1 MCEVAHYNITDDAI
15 RDAKDVEFDII
26 FQHYGIKYSASK
38 SYKLVDYLCPFHDHD
53 TNTFHASKWY
63 MDSNTCRCF
72 ACNENLDTIAFVS
85 KYENIGFREAVVKL
99 LEISGQADKYLRK
112 KGEKYEKKPYQL
124 RYLTNREKQVLGF
137 ATESRRFSLSRN
149 CNVVVP
155 IGSITGTSYDKPD
168 CSSWFDFDM
177 DAYLKVETFSLS
189 DMWRTI
195 MKDDP
200 VGYRSM
206 VLGKVSESLN
216 RINEL
221 MSEVNTDWI
230 KKELEEDKEVVD
242 KVAKDF
248 GYYRVVNYIQG

>member
-112 KGEKYEKKPYQL
+112 KGEKYEKRK
-124 RYLTNREKQVLGF
+124 VL
-137 ATESRRFSLSRN
+137 
-149 CNVVVP
+149 
-155 IGSITGTSYDKPD
+155 
-168 CSSWFDFDM
+168 
-177 DAYLKVETFSLS
+177 
-189 DMWRTI
+189 
-195 MKDDP
+195 
-200 VGYRSM
+200 
-206 VLGKVSESLN
+206 
-216 RINEL
+216 
-221 MSEVNTDWI
+221 
-230 KKELEEDKEVVD
+230 
-242 KVAKDF
+242 
-248 GYYRVVNYIQG
+248 